1 MDDWIV
7 ELRGG
12 SSETAWDLFLAQ
24 YRRVIFAAIYHYARD
39 PDDAMDI
46 FAYVTDALR
55 RDDLRRLRRYVDQP
69 SHRARTSTWMVAV
82 VHHLTIDWFRH
93 RDGRRRLSTVA
104 ESLPPLRRRIF
115 EEVYFERRPYVEAYE
130 RIRTSIAPDLTFAHF
145 LAELRATH
153 RVVTAGRHGVLLR
166 AMAGRA
172 ADAPAVQAPRSGETA
187 EQRAFLADAVESL
200 DTEDRR
206 IVDLY
211 IMDERPAANVASMV
225 GLPNAKAVYNRVYRA
240 LGALRDRLE
249 QSGIRRGDL

>member
-1 MDDWIV
+1 MADWIV
-7 ELRGG
+7 ELRSG

-69 SHRARTSTWMVAV
+69 SHRAQTSTWLVAV

-93 RDGRRRLSTVA
+93 RDGRRRLSTIGH
-104 ESLPPLRRRIF
+104 SLPPVRRRIF
-115 EEVYFERRPYVEAYE
+115 EEVYLERRPYVEAYE
-130 RIRTSIAPDLTFAHF
+130 FIRTSIAPQLTFAQF
-145 LAELRATH
+145 LGELRATH
-153 RVVTAGRHGVLLR
+153 RVVTAGRHGRVLR
-166 AMAGRA
+166 AMIARVTE
-172 ADAPAVQAPRSGETA
+172 APLIQAPRTGETA
-187 EQRAFLADAVESL
+187 EQRAILADAVSSL

-206 IVDLY
+206 IVELY
-211 IMDERPAANVASMV
+211 VVEERPAASVASMM